1 MGRRLP
7 RDRHGRRRRPTGTHR
22 YPGPPYRFA
31 GRTLTVRRPP
41 VRLGEHNEHVWLD
54 LIGVSEET
62 YRRLVAE
69 GRVGTEYAPE
79 IR

>member
-1 MGRRLP
+1 
-7 RDRHGRRRRPTGTHR
+7 
-22 YPGPPYRFA
+22 
-31 GRTLTVRRPP
+31 
-41 VRLGEHNEHVWLD
+41 VWLD